1 MKTPLFLLILQ
12 SKIRELN
19 KLLIKQL
26 IGMVI
31 QRWQTVML
39 LIAGVMMGIFSFCSL
54 GQIQTVDY
62 TFNIT
67 ALGITREG
75 IATAPDEVSGISTI
89 ILFIISLLAAI
100 LPIID
105 IFCFKNLNLQK
116 KVALISSL
124 FTVAAGVIVA
134 FLASGF
140 ASDFGSNVGWST
152 FICAPLIAL
161 IGNLIAYRLIS
172 SDQKK
177 LRAADR
183 LR

>member
-1 MKTPLFLLILQ
+1 
-12 SKIRELN
+12 
-19 KLLIKQL
+19 
-26 IGMVI
+26 MVI
-31 QRWQTVML
+31 QRWQSVML
-39 LIAGVMMGIFSFCSL
+39 LIAGVVMGIFSFCSL
-54 GQIQTVDY
+54 GQIQTMDY
-62 TFNIT
+62 SFNIT
-67 ALGITREG
+67 ALGISREG
-75 IATAPDEVSGISTI
+75 IATAPDEPSGISTI
-89 ILFIISLLAAI
+89 ILFIISILATI

-134 FLASGF
+134 FGASEF
-140 ASDFGSNVGWST
+140 ASDAGGTIGWST

-161 IGNLIAYRLIS
+161 IGNLIAFRLIN